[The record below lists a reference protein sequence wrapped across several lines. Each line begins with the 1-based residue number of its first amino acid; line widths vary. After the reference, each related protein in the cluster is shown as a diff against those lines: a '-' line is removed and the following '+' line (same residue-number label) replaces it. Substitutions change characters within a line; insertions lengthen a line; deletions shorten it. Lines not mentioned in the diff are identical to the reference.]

1 MQRTNISETPKTL
14 SMETQFAQLTAARV
28 SKHRLPPD
36 LMPSAA
42 DFAAMVISSSSK
54 GYVEIFNP
62 DRKRSQK
69 KLRKNSRL
77 LKVIASALER
87 VLQLNENGRGLKIG
101 NAFMLCSEKNCKA
114 QPYHVDYD
122 PLKLHGLTQKPY
134 GVLFAVEQ
142 NTQFWCYIE
151 GQEHHLKLNQGEFV
165 VFDGDLIHAGAA
177 YADTNKRIHLYVDV
191 EGVDVADETFLVNVD
206 MYEQYLLLER
216 KTPGN

>member
-1 MQRTNISETPKTL
+1 MQRTNVSETSPKTL
-14 SMETQFAQLTAARV
+14 SLESQFAQLTAARV

-36 LMPSAA
+36 LMPSEAE
-42 DFAAMVISSSSK
+42 FAAMVVSSSSK

-62 DRKRSQK
+62 DRKRRQK
-69 KLRKNSRL
+69 KLRSNSRL
-77 LKVIASALER
+77 LKVITSALER

-134 GVLFAVEQ
+134 GVLFAVEPS
-142 NTQFWCYIE
+142 NTEFWCVVE

-177 YADTNKRIHLYVDV
+177 YAERNVRIHLYVDV
-191 EGVDVADETFLVNVD
+191 DVEGVEVADETFLVN
-206 MYEQYLLLER
+206 MNQYEQYILLNR
-216 KTPGN
+216 N